1 MNDSRQNLT
10 LVTLLD
16 VVESSEEI
24 KKCLTNIK
32 LVNSDT
38 SDSALDVTNEV
49 GEETLNKYLVDS
61 ITIDNFKGIFAISV
75 TEPFEIKFERFTHV
89 SYEAVSKFFGKQ
101 LGELKQS
108 DIASILSYVNIKDMT
123 TDEILEN
130 NDDINNRIISGVS
143 IISSND
149 TITPAILVETPQKQL
164 LTLRDYQAAGVFK
177 VFPSGFEVYDY
188 DTAEDITESFKK
200 YLDCKVEAISPSPI
214 DCCVVAFYVDTTD
227 INRDDKSDK

>member
-1 MNDSRQNLT
+1 MNNSKQNLT
-10 LVTLLD
+10 LGTLLD

-24 KKCLTNIK
+24 KKCLTSIK

-61 ITIDNFKGIFAISV
+61 ITIDNFKGIFTISV
-75 TEPFEIKFERFTHV
+75 IEPFEIKFERLTHV

-108 DIASILSYVNIKDMT
+108 DIASILSYANIKDMT

-130 NDDINNRIISGVS
+130 NDDINNWIISGVS
-143 IISSND
+143 IIISND
-149 TITPAILVETPQKQL
+149 TNTPAILVKAPQKQL

-177 VFPSGFEVYDY
+177 ALPNGFDLFDY
-188 DTAEDITESFKK
+188 DSDEDITEIFEKC
-200 YLDCKVEAISPSPI
+200 LDCTVKTIAPSPS
-214 DCCVVAFYVDTTD
+214 DCCVIAFYIDTTD
-227 INRDDKSDK
+227 INQED